1 MRIMK
6 TKHPYSNIAPVRSE
20 DDQTGPYDRDETAE
34 ADLWFLPSSDAEVSD
49 WNPDPTARPM
59 LPDLVDIAAWQAAQ
73 AELALDLAQLAT
85 RFGALDERLR
95 TAPDG
100 WKQRLALLEAAELS
114 WHAGDRITAE
124 RLALWTALRLA
135 SPQEDTLALARSGWA
150 MRRLSGGPA
159 PDTGGWQTGLTA
171 FLGRQE
177 PYRDGS
183 EPHHGAGDIDGRI
196 ADWAGVMARA
206 AGLHPFARACLGTQV
221 WHIAEVSG
229 TGEAQEIE
237 SAVVAARIAAQVG
250 RGGAVFLPLVLGG
263 PGALRPGGSPHER
276 LARWLA
282 GAEQSTLAALL
293 HLDRLADWQARANRA
308 VAQRSGRTPALL
320 AEVLAVWPLVS
331 APMAEAQTGASR
343 AAVQRNLDAMAGE
356 GLIREVTGQ
365 GRYRVWTARL

>member
-1 MRIMK
+1 M
-6 TKHPYSNIAPVRSE
+6 TKHPYSYIDPDRSE
-20 DDQTGPYDRDETAE
+20 DGQTGPYDRDEAAD
-34 ADLWFLPSSDAEVSD
+34 ADLWFLPSPDAEVSD

-59 LPDLVDIAAWQAAQ
+59 LPDLVDIAAWRAAQ
-73 AELALDLAQLAT
+73 AELTLDLAQLAT

-135 SPQEDTLALARSGWA
+135 NPQEDTLALARSGWA
-150 MRRLSGGPA
+150 MRRLSGGPP
-159 PDTGGWQTGLTA
+159 PDTGGWQAGLTA

-177 PYRDGS
+177 PYQGGT
-183 EPHHGAGDIDGRI
+183 EPHQGVGDIDGRI
-196 ADWAGVMARA
+196 ADWAGVMAQA
-206 AGLHPFARACLGTQV
+206 AGLHPFARACLGTHV
-221 WHIAEVSG
+221 WHMAEVSG
-229 TGEAQEIE
+229 SGSAQEIE
-237 SAVVAARIAAQVG
+237 ATVVAARIAAQVG
-250 RGGAVFLPLVLGG
+250 RGGAIFLPLVLGG
-263 PGALRPGGSPHER
+263 PGALRPGGSPYDR

-320 AEVLAVWPLVS
+320 AELLAVWPLVS